1 MNTKH
6 VLQFW
11 FHLFNALIAA
21 IFLIAV
27 QQIEYF
33 KLLSD
38 IKQADIE
45 LYVFIKLF
53 LICWVIMNILLSY
66 FKLKKSD

>member
-33 KLLSD
+33 KLLRD

>member
-66 FKLKKSD
+66 FKLKKSN

>member
-11 FHLFNALIAA
+11 FHLFNALIAS

>member
-11 FHLFNALIAA
+11 FHLFNALTAA

-66 FKLKKSD
+66 FKLKKSN

>member
-53 LICWVIMNILLSY
+53 LISWVIMNILLSY